1 MTHQSTET
9 QTSDADV
16 PPQRRG
22 GRGSVSNLERG
33 GTPAGCRPIAGMK
46 RGWFYR
52 SADRMILHRQ
62 NPEDSPLAIGQVP
75 QIVSTISH
83 QTDDGEDIRTEYLA
97 KGKRQ
102 RRPRILTEDELDR
115 GTFAS
120 KLGMRRPTGND
131 EKHAFARLIRE
142 EGDKAPVIPARTF
155 PEWLAARA

>member
-1 MTHQSTET
+1 
-9 QTSDADV
+9 
-16 PPQRRG
+16 
-22 GRGSVSNLERG
+22 
-33 GTPAGCRPIAGMK
+33 
-46 RGWFYR
+46 
-52 SADRMILHRQ
+52 MILHRQ

-120 KLGMRRPTGND
+120 KLND
-131 EKHAFARLIRE
+131 TPSLGCTRMTSVFGCSA
-142 EGDKAPVIPARTF
+142 
-155 PEWLAARA
+155 